1 MLRYDKRI
9 QKLKKI
15 IKEKTD
21 YSKIVWQTYM
31 PKWHPNE
38 NYKQSY
44 ASRKDLG
51 EGSTNLCS

>member
-38 NYKQSY
+38 K
-44 ASRKDLG
+44 L
-51 EGSTNLCS
+51 